1 MDVGILLG
9 AATYA
14 ASGIT
19 DTGDVQTKT
28 HTHSGDGLRARLSS
42 VTQLELLD

>member
-9 AATYA
+9 AATSA

-19 DTGDVQTKT
+19 DTGGVQTKT
-28 HTHSGDGLRARLSS
+28 HTVAVFFVQGWGF
-42 VTQLELLD
+42 VTQWKLLD